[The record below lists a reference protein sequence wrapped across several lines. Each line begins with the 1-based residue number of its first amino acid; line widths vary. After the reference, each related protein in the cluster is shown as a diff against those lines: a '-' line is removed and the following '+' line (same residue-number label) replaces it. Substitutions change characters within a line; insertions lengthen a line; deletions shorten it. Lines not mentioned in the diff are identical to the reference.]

1 MFQRMSG
8 VSGAIVVLALV
19 AIGAAT
25 ASAKTTAV
33 GSCRPDLASFDS
45 FSDAV
50 PGTPAGGTILVCPGT
65 YAEQIII
72 NKDLTI
78 AGTQSGN
85 SGLPAIVPPS
95 GGLLQNTVS
104 YNVSSGFL
112 QNRGLAAQ
120 IIVTPGVTVT
130 IRNLSLDA
138 TNSNLASCGPVP
150 VGIYFQD
157 SSGSVS
163 HVAFKNQ
170 SGPCLFSGFAGLLNY
185 PQGDGIFVQ
194 SDGSLPAVVSVLN
207 SSFHNPGWM
216 AIHADGAG
224 ANVTIKNST
233 AVGPGVTYGNG
244 ILVESGAGAA
254 AITNNSESN
263 ALVNG
268 QATGYW
274 GILLNYCA
282 GSSLISGNTLSNTQ
296 VGIYANCNSNT
307 ITYNWIFNSQIDGID
322 VCGSGNTIQN
332 NTINDSSQAG
342 IDLGQGCAAQT
353 NLVSDNSVNGACTA
367 VLSGTDAVGNTVG
380 PNTSFNTK
388 FLQLTGT
395 SCN

>member
-1 MFQRMSG
+1 MFQRESRMSWG
-8 VSGAIVVLALV
+8 V
-19 AIGAAT
+19 AIFAVVAICAAT
-25 ASAKTTAV
+25 ASAKTTAL
-33 GSCRPDLASFDS
+33 GTCRPDLASFDS
-45 FSDAV
+45 FSDAI

-72 NKDLTI
+72 TKDLTI

-85 SGLPAIVPPS
+85 SGLPVIVPPP
-95 GGLLQNTVS
+95 GGLLQNAVG

-120 IIVTPGVTVT
+120 IIVNPGVTVT
-130 IRNLSLDA
+130 IRNLALDA
-138 TNSNLASCGPVP
+138 SNNNISSCGPVP
-150 VGIYFQD
+150 VGIYFAD
-157 SSGSVS
+157 SSGSVT

-170 SGPCLFSGFAGLLNY
+170 SAPCSFDGFAGVLNY

-224 ANVTIKNST
+224 ANITIKNNT

-244 ILVESGAGAA
+244 ILVEYGAGAA
-254 AITNNSESN
+254 AISNNSESN

-268 QATGYW
+268 QSTGYW

-282 GSSLISGNTLSNTQ
+282 GNSLITANTLSNTQ
-296 VGIYANCNSNT
+296 VGIYANCNTNT

-322 VCGSGNTIQN
+322 VCGSGSTVQN

-342 IDLGQGCAAQT
+342 VNLVQGCAARS
-353 NLVSDNSVNGACTA
+353 NLVSNNTINGACTA
-367 VLSGTDAVGNTVG
+367 ILSGTDAVGNTVG
-380 PNTSFNTK
+380 PNTPFNTK
-388 FLQLTGT
+388 FLQLTGGL
-395 SCN
+395 CN